1 MAEVAEYLGYGMVSI
16 DLSPPPPVED
26 PDRFYRSGE
35 NVDE

>member
-1 MAEVAEYLGYGMVSI
+1 MAPRKIRIADSI
-16 DLSPPPPVED
+16 SVDLSPPPPAED